1 MTQETRIRLA
11 IIACLLVLAPV
22 PLHAGTLTG
31 TVRNGTTG
39 APAANQEVVLLE
51 LQGGMQAIA
60 TTRTDVRGRFQFSHP
75 AVGASPLLVR
85 VQYQGANYH
94 QNVPPGAQTADI
106 EIFESTADSSVFQV
120 ASRFIVLQPNG
131 PVLLVGEEFLIE
143 NRARPPVTVYKPD
156 GSFEF
161 VLPDGAELSQVSAWG
176 PAGMPVVQG
185 TIAKGAN
192 RHAIAFP
199 IRPGENGV
207 RISYQLP
214 YAEAQA
220 TLRLSSLYGTG
231 RVLVAAPPS
240 VRVAGA
246 ELQPAG
252 SEQGFNLYSREGLA
266 RGTTFEISLSGTA
279 VAQQTVGETDTASG
293 TGSSGAIRMLPP
305 RMDSLKWVLIA
316 GFSALF
322 ALGAFYLV
330 RKPSVQAAQLQA
342 RVHSQ
347 VSESLEEIKDTL
359 FRLELRRQAGTISA
373 EEFDREYRR
382 AQERLR
388 GFLKG

>member
-1 MTQETRIRLA
+1 MSRTTQNRLA
-11 IIACLLVLAPV
+11 ITAYLLLLAPV
-22 PLHAGTLTG
+22 PLPAGTLTG

-51 LQGGMQAIA
+51 LQSGMQVIA
-60 TTRTDVRGRFQFSHP
+60 TTRTDSRGRFLFSHP
-75 AVGASPLLVR
+75 AVGTVPLLVR
-85 VQYQGANYH
+85 AQYQGANYH
-94 QNVPPGAQTADI
+94 QNVPPDAQSADI
-106 EIFESTADSSVFQV
+106 EIFESTTDSSAFQV

-143 NRARPPVTVYKPD
+143 NRTRPPVTVYRPD

-161 VLPDGAELSQVSAWG
+161 VLPEGADLSQVSAWG

-185 TIAKGAN
+185 TITKGTN
-192 RHAIAFP
+192 RYAIAFP
-199 IRPGENGV
+199 IRPGESGV

-214 YAEAQA
+214 YAEARA
-220 TLRLSSLYGTG
+220 TLRLSSLYGAG
-231 RVLVAAPPS
+231 QILVAAPPS
-240 VRVAGA
+240 VRIAGA
-246 ELQPAG
+246 EFQPAG
-252 SEQGFNLYSREGLA
+252 SEQGFNLYSRQGLA

-279 VAQQTVGETDTASG
+279 IVQQTVGETDSAG
-293 TGSSGAIRMLPP
+293 GAGSSRTVRMMPP
-305 RMDSLKWVLIA
+305 RIDSLKWVLLA
-316 GFSALF
+316 GFGALF

-342 RVHSQ
+342 RVHNQ